1 MLMMFF
7 YMNPVF
13 KNYWKLSIN
22 FIFMSYILMFLPL
35 NFFMSNLSMN
45 LGMDILSYMMMF
57 LTIFV
62 FSLSIL
68 ASKFFLKMKILLI
81 LMMLLLKIIFFV
93 FSLSNFIFFYFFFEL
108 SLIPMM
114 IIILGWGMKIERL
127 QAGIYFLFYTM
138 FSSLP
143 LLFCLINNFYF
154 LSSSFIYITL
164 HYKLSI
170 LYLFFLCFGFLVKL
184 PIYMFHLWL
193 PKAHVEAPVMGSMIL
208 AAILLKLGGY
218 GIMRMMNIMY
228 ENMYKMCSFFISFS
242 IWGGLLIGFSCLN
255 QMDLKMIVA
264 FSSISH
270 MSLLIGGIFSG
281 FNLGLYGSFIM
292 MISHGITSSGLFY
305 LVNTFYERTKSRS
318 LMKNKGMINISPNL
332 SMCSFLIISA
342 SMGTPPS
349 INLLS
354 EIFLFYSIMYWFSFF
369 FLAMFMMLLVS
380 VCYSMF
386 MYLYSQQGKLYSGIF
401 FFKKIS
407 LMEYFIILIH
417 WIPSNLLI
425 FKSSMIFLL

>member
-1 MLMMFF
+1 MLFL
-7 YMNPVF
+7 YMNLIF

-35 NFFMSNLSMN
+35 NSFMSNLSMN
-45 LGMDILSYMMMF
+45 LGMDILSYMMIF

-68 ASKFFLKMKILLI
+68 ASKNFFKKKMLLF
-81 LMMLLLKIIFFV
+81 LMFFLLKIIFFI
-93 FSLSNFIFFYFFFEL
+93 FSLTNFILFYVFFEL

-114 IIILGWGMKIERL
+114 IIILGWGMKVERL

-143 LLFCLINNFYF
+143 LLFCLIINSYYI
-154 LSSSFIYITL
+154 SSSFIFLTFSNL
-164 HYKLSI
+164 KLNI
-170 LYLFFLCFGFLVKL
+170 FFIFFLCFGFLVKL
-184 PIYMFHLWL
+184 PIFMFHLWL

-208 AAILLKLGGY
+208 AAVLLKLGGY
-218 GIMRMMNIMY
+218 GIMRMMNFLC

-242 IWGGLLIGFSCLN
+242 IWGGLLISFSCLN

-270 MSLLIGGIFSG
+270 MSLLIGGLFSG
-281 FNLGLYGSFIM
+281 MMLGLYGSFLM
-292 MISHGITSSGLFY
+292 MISHGITSSGLFF
-305 LVNTFYERTKSRS
+305 LVNVFYERTKSRS
-318 LMKNKGMINISPNL
+318 LIKNKGMINIAPNL
-332 SMCSFLIISA
+332 SMCSFLMISA
-342 SMGTPPS
+342 SMGTPPT

-354 EIFLFYSIMYWFSFF
+354 EIFLFYSIMFWFTLFF
-369 FLAMFMMLLVS
+369 FVMFMMLLIS
-380 VCYSMF
+380 ICYSMY
-386 MYLYSQQGKLYSGIF
+386 MYAYSQQGKLFSGMY

-407 LMEYFIILIH
+407 LMEYFIILTH
-417 WIPSNLLI
+417 WIPSNILI
-425 FKSSMIFLL
+425 LKSEMIFFM